1 VERSAWSWSKDLT
14 VEVAGH
20 GVVSHAGSA
29 VLRLL
34 ADNTG
39 LTGELSKALRRRGF
53 TPVHDRGRVL
63 VDAAVCIADGG
74 RVLSDLA
81 TLRDQGELYGPVASD
96 PTLWRALEEIGA
108 EQRRWIATARAK
120 IRKRVWALIEARH
133 GAIPPSRVAEVDLGP
148 TIVIRMDATIQIA
161 HSDKEQAT
169 GTFKGT
175 YGHHPLTAWC
185 DNTGESLAFLLR
197 PGRAGSNT
205 ASDHITVLTEAI
217 AQIPAPKR
225 RNLLIT
231 VDGAG
236 ATLDLINH
244 ITTLNTTHGRRVQY
258 SVGFDLDE
266 RARTAIGKVSEP
278 DWQHVSDRDGE
289 PRDLDGDH
297 AAGVVELTGLLR
309 TSHGGDELANWP
321 PDMRIICRR
330 ERPSAGAQ
338 LCALE
343 EADGWRYQLFAT
355 NTPGKQLAFLEARHR
370 AHARVEDDI
379 RCGKATGLDHL
390 PSTSMQINAAW
401 CVAATIACDL
411 LCWLRLLCL
420 NRSLADAEP
429 KTLRYRILH
438 TAVRLVRGQRKR
450 KIKIP
455 EAWPWARELEAAFL
469 AAFALL
475 VPT

>member
-1 VERSAWSWSKDLT
+1 MEPNAWSWSKDLT

-34 ADNTG
+34 ADNSG
-39 LTGELSKALRRRGF
+39 LTGALSKALGRRGF

-63 VDAAVCIADGG
+63 VDTAVCIADGG

-81 TLRDQGELYGPVASD
+81 ALRDQGELYGPVASD

-108 EQRRWIATARAK
+108 DQRERIATARAK
-120 IRKRVWALIEARH
+120 IRRQVWALTEARH
-133 GAIPPSRVAEVDLGP
+133 GAIPASRVADVDLGA
-148 TIVIRMDATIQIA
+148 TVVIRMDATIQIA

-169 GTFKGT
+169 GTFKGS

-185 DNTGESLAFLLR
+185 DNTRESLAFLLR

-205 ASDHITVLTEAI
+205 ASDHVAVLTEAI
-217 AQIPAPKR
+217 AQVPARYR

-244 ITTLNTTHGRRVQY
+244 ITGLNGAAGRRVHY

-266 RARTAIGKVSEP
+266 RARTAITKIPERVWEQV
-278 DWQHVSDRDGE
+278 WDRDGR
-289 PRDLDGDH
+289 PRDLDD
-297 AAGVVELTGLLR
+297 AGVVELTGLLR
-309 TSHGGDELANWP
+309 ASVGGDELGNWP
-321 PDMRIICRR
+321 ADMRIICRR
-330 ERPSAGAQ
+330 ERPSSGAQ

-343 EADGWRYQLFAT
+343 EADGWRYQLVAT
-355 NTPGKQLAFLEARHR
+355 NTPRQQLAFLEARHR
-370 AHARVEDDI
+370 VHARVEDFI

-390 PSTSMQINAAW
+390 PSTSMTINQAW
-401 CVAATIACDL
+401 CVAATIAADL

-420 NRSLADAEP
+420 GRSLADAEP

-455 EAWPWARELEAAFL
+455 ETWPWARELEAAFL